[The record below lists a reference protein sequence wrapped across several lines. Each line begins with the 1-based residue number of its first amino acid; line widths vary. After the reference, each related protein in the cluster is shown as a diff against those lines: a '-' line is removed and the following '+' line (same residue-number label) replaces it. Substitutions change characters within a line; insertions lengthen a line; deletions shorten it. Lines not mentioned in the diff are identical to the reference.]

1 MMKPRPKKNLFTIEL
16 KDNYLGHSL
25 FIKFSTIDKGR
36 TPSLIQKY
44 VDKKN
49 DKQIREIKYR

>member
-1 MMKPRPKKNLFTIEL
+1 MKAPPKKNLFTIEF